1 MEARRKSIT
10 TDTNVPFVRKPRI
23 KLENQGCT
31 LSRRCLCRI
40 CVFLARESYTTCSL
54 KGRSLRASLDSTQTS
69 FSHPS
74 RFPASSMLHV
84 CDGGND
90 NDDEDDS
97 PTTSR
102 EGSVSSDQ
110 AMPLPPLPTFF
121 PRNEPCRAV
130 IHRFTRDFDTVT
142 RVLAQT
148 VRACSYRI
156 EKPWCRRL
164 TDNRPRY
171 DVVAVVARS

>member
-1 MEARRKSIT
+1 M
-10 TDTNVPFVRKPRI
+10 
-23 KLENQGCT
+23 L
-31 LSRRCLCRI
+31 RRCLSRI
-40 CVFLARESYTTCSL
+40 YVFLARESYTTCSL

-74 RFPASSMLHV
+74 RFPTSLVLHV

-148 VRACSYRI
+148 VRACSYRT